1 MFHIKTTID
10 ITTEININKIGRP
23 AVIKEVVESGAI
35 E

>member
-1 MFHIKTTID
+1 MFHINTTID

-23 AVIKEVVESGAI
+23 AAMKEGVESGAR